1 MGVKLLII
9 VSVAVLGIHLFAP
22 TPAPRDRPALSR
34 EEQARRAVAEERA
47 RIVLAIAEGQRTQT
61 VAEAHG
67 CDEATVWRTC
77 RRYELLG
84 ITGLLADGR
93 RSA

>member
-1 MGVKLLII
+1 MRGRKPRH
-9 VSVAVLGIHLFAP
+9 VSIAPSDVHVLRWVARGDNVP
-22 TPAPRDRPALSR
+22 VY
-34 EEQARRAVAEERA
+34 QVQRA
-47 RIVLAIAEGQRTQT
+47 RIVLAIAEGQRTQK
-61 VAEAHG
+61 VAEAYG

-77 RRYELLG
+77 RRYEELG